1 MKKFYFV
8 LVAVLFTAYACE
20 RMDFASDNEV
30 DDNPENIVDGG
41 KISLK
46 KAMSNADFVYANI
59 GDADSR
65 VRKIQSVEVLTSSDL
80 NGELVC
86 TRYSSAMGETESD
99 EPLAYV
105 VNYEDNAGYA
115 ILAANEDLPPII
127 GLGDNGNFSAAEF
140 VNYTQNGIEDL
151 SPAKEMQYAV
161 INNSLRLPSVN
172 IGGVGYISVDTTLVL
187 KCMPLV
193 PTKWHQSEPYNYYA
207 PIDDNNEKCV
217 AGCVPVAGAQ
227 AFASLCYH
235 HNWRPTTQ
243 LSQEYLVD
251 WYTINRIIYNDEF
264 EYNANDYSDNAL
276 AVASLIR
283 AVGEDVDADYGGNET
298 SAYTPSL
305 VNTCNRLGMSSA
317 SFVNLNNNANEITGN
332 LFDMIVENNYPV
344 VTKARRDKGDGT
356 TVGHAFVLDGW
367 LRLQYSQL
375 YFSTS
380 ENAPPQVVGDRFD
393 NRQLIIDLVHTNFG
407 WGGLCDGYYL
417 PDAFDLTKQ
426 KYSEYAEE
434 NDMPATMD
442 RVYDLNIGYLL
453 YEL

>member
-86 TRYSSAMGETESD
+86 TRYSSAMEETESD

-151 SPAKEMQYAV
+151 SPAKEVQYAV
-161 INNSLRLPSVN
+161 INNSLRLPSINCIVPR
-172 IGGVGYISVDTTLVL
+172 S
-187 KCMPLV
+187 MPLARLSR
-193 PTKWHQSEPYNYYA
+193 PRQPRA
-207 PIDDNNEKCV
+207 R
-217 AGCVPVAGAQ
+217 
-227 AFASLCYH
+227 SLCPQSMR
-235 HNWRPTTQ
+235 WRC
-243 LSQEYLVD
+243 
-251 WYTINRIIYNDEF
+251 
-264 EYNANDYSDNAL
+264 A
-276 AVASLIR
+276 
-283 AVGEDVDADYGGNET
+283 
-298 SAYTPSL
+298 
-305 VNTCNRLGMSSA
+305 
-317 SFVNLNNNANEITGN
+317 
-332 LFDMIVENNYPV
+332 
-344 VTKARRDKGDGT
+344 
-356 TVGHAFVLDGW
+356 
-367 LRLQYSQL
+367 
-375 YFSTS
+375 
-380 ENAPPQVVGDRFD
+380 
-393 NRQLIIDLVHTNFG
+393 
-407 WGGLCDGYYL
+407 
-417 PDAFDLTKQ
+417 
-426 KYSEYAEE
+426 
-434 NDMPATMD
+434 
-442 RVYDLNIGYLL
+442 
-453 YEL
+453 